1 MVVVDFRRT
10 LVGCLSPM
18 RHEGYWVFPTAAYLA
33 ISSSVAMFAFAG
45 LSFKLPMVL
54 TEHKDGAKEDKAFF
68 TTSNGP
74 QSDKVRS
81 GSL

>member
-54 TEHKDGAKEDKAFF
+54 TEHKDGAKEDKAF
-68 TTSNGP
+68 SQRPMGP
-74 QSDKVRS
+74 RVTK
-81 GSL
+81 